1 MAHGGI
7 VDNFNNLKPIE
18 KLILKVIYSEPT
30 GLSKAQLIERI
41 REVATENWPK
51 DSIVSATSKLEVYEI
66 ININKRRNF
75 HNYIINY
82 KKIEQI
88 KELFR
93 MSPEEMKTALE
104 MKN

>member
-30 GLSKAQLIERI
+30 GLSKSQLIERI
-41 REVATENWPK
+41 REAEDWPK
-51 DSIVSATSKLEVYEI
+51 DSIVSATSKLEVYEF

-82 KKIEQI
+82 KKLEQI

-93 MSPEEMKTALE
+93 MSPEEMKTALD
-104 MKN
+104 MKK